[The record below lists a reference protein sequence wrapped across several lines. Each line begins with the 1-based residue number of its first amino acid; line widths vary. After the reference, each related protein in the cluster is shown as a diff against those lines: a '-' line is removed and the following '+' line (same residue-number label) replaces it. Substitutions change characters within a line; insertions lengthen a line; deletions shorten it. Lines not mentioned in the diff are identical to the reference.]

1 MSGLNKRVVVE
12 VREDLHHELRKL
24 AVLNDLKIYILANT
38 ILEECLSDEVR
49 VKQLLK
55 KLKI

>member
-1 MSGLNKRVVVE
+1 MNKRVVIE
-12 VREDLHHELRKL
+12 VTENLHHELRKL
-24 AVLNDLKIYILANT
+24 VVLNDLKVYVLVNA

-55 KLKI
+55 KLKL

>member
-1 MSGLNKRVVVE
+1 VKGVNKRVVVE
-12 VREDLHHELRKL
+12 VREDLHHELRKI
-24 AVLNDLKIYILANT
+24 AVLNDLKIYVLANA
-38 ILEECLSDEVR
+38 IFEECLSDEVR

>member
-1 MSGLNKRVVVE
+1 MNGLNKRVVVE
-12 VREDLHHELRKL
+12 IREDLHHELRKL
-24 AVLNDLKIYILANT
+24 AVLNDLKVYVLANA
-38 ILEECLSDEVR
+38 ILEEFLSDEAG

>member
-1 MSGLNKRVVVE
+1 MVVE
-12 VREDLHHELRKL
+12 IRENLNHELRKL
-24 AVLNDLKIYILANT
+24 AVLNDLKIYVLANT
-38 ILEECLSDEVR
+38 ILEECLSDELR